1 MLSRKKKVL
10 IVFPLIL
17 AGIGILTFGL
27 IIGVPPTFNPPS
39 LEFPI
44 TEVENIY
51 DMRGYGIENWSGPGT
66 YHNGIDLVINTS
78 VSLVSP
84 VQGTVT
90 VIEERRNEHSII
102 QNILFDVVIQ
112 INWGW
117 KVKLVL
123 EPNFPGDDTYNNTLQ
138 REAISVEVLQRVSI
152 GTPIASLLYSGYYS
166 HLHYML
172 EGPSGDACAYFYS
185 SEQAQNTFYEIAM
198 KTNQSIC
205 VG

>member
-1 MLSRKKKVL
+1 MLSRKKKL
-10 IVFPLIL
+10 LIL
-17 AGIGILTFGL
+17 LPLLLTGTGILAFGL
-27 IIGVPPTFNPPS
+27 IIGVPPTFDSPS

-44 TEVENIY
+44 VEENNII
-51 DMRGYGIENWSGPGT
+51 DLRGYGIENWSGPGT

-78 VSLVSP
+78 VSVVSP
-84 VQGTVT
+84 VQGTIT
-90 VIEERRNEHSII
+90 VIEERKNEHSII

-138 REAISVEVLQRVSI
+138 REAISIGLLQRVNV
-152 GTPIASLLYSGYYS
+152 GTPIATLLYSGYYS

-172 EGPSGDACAYFYS
+172 EGPSGDVCAYTYS
-185 SEQAQNTFYEIAM
+185 SLQAQNTFYEISLR
-198 KTNQSIC
+198 TNQSIC